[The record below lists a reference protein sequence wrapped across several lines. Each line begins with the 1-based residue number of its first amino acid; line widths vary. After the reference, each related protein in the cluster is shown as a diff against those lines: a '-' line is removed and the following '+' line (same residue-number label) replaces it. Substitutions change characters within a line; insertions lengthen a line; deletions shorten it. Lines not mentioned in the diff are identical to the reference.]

1 MKKMMVM
8 LGAVAL
14 AAVVQAASVDWSIG
28 TKAFKMSDGTTLP
41 KATTVY
47 LIDTG
52 AASYTD
58 FLTVLTA
65 GSSDYANLGAVMASE
80 LFAAVSVDSAT
91 TYTGS
96 TALVKTNYGKASGT
110 ASVDDAG
117 VTSGYAILVADG
129 ENYLISAAVDGK
141 SYLADPNDGAPAKF
155 AADDFTSANSISGG
169 WQKYE
174 TESVPE
180 PTSALML
187 LVGLAGLALKRKVA

>member
-1 MKKMMVM
+1 MMVM

-47 LIDTG
+47 LIDTS

-65 GSSDYANLGAVMASE
+65 GDATYANLDAVIGSALFSGVKVASAE
-80 LFAAVSVDSAT
+80 TYSSANNT
-91 TYTGS
+91 
-96 TALVKTNYGKASGT
+96 LLKNNYGKVAT
-110 ASVDDAG
+110 TKATVEAAAG
-117 VTSGYAILVADG
+117 ESSMYAIFVADG
-129 ENYLISAAVDGK
+129 DKYLISASKEGK
-141 SYLADPNDGAPAKF
+141 SYAADPADGVEASFTATN
-155 AADDFTSANSISGG
+155 FTSANSISGG
-169 WQKYE
+169 WQTYE